1 MTDTMVPTDP
11 KERVEIKTMLV
22 EITKCMS
29 KIDQQREQ
37 IKEIKAAVKEKFA
50 IGNKTT
56 GKLAKT
62 MYEHSYAD
70 VQAENEHFAELWE
83 MIVEGKKVDGAEAA

>member
-1 MTDTMVPTDP
+1 MTDLTVPSNP
-11 KERVEIKTMLV
+11 KERSEIKTMLV
-22 EITKCMS
+22 EITNCMQ
-29 KIDQQREQ
+29 KIDSERTQ

-70 VQAENEHFAELWE
+70 VQAENDHFSELWE
-83 MIVEGKKVDGAEAA
+83 MIVEGKKLDEAA

>member
-1 MTDTMVPTDP
+1 MSENTVPSDP
-11 KERVEIKTMLV
+11 KERVEIKRMLV
-22 EITKCMS
+22 EITNCMS
-29 KIDQQREQ
+29 KIDSEREQ
-37 IKEIKAAVKEKFA
+37 IKEIKAAVKEKFG

-70 VQAENEHFAELWE
+70 VTAENEHFSELWE
-83 MIVEGKKVDGAEAA
+83 MIVEGKKLAAVA